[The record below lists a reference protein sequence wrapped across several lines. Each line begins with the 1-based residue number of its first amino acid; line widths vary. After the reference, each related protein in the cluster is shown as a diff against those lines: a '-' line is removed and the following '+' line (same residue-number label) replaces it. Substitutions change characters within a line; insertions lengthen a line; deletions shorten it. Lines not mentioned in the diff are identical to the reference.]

1 MSASSTNIHVDQPGA
16 PQVRIRQW
24 ERGETN
30 SRVTVDIS
38 MPGGSVAFFIPAPTD
53 GSSTIYDL
61 VDRICE
67 ALANPLIEIID
78 N

>member
-1 MSASSTNIHVDQPGA
+1 MSASSTNIHLDEPLVPRVQ
-16 PQVRIRQW
+16 IRQY
-24 ERGETN
+24 ERGEAN
-30 SRVTVDIS
+30 SRVTVSIKVH
-38 MPGGSVAFFIPAPTD
+38 GGDVTFFIPAPTD
-53 GSSTIYDL
+53 GSATIYDL